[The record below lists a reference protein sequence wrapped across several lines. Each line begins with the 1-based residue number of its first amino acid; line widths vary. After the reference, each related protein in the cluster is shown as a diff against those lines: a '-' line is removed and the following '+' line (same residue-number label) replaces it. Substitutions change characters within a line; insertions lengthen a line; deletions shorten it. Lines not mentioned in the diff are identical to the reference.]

1 MASFFDYFTAPGR
14 FLLDRLN
21 RNARDFMRRP
31 FQQEPSAPPIL
42 NPELPASP
50 LPPPQVLGVQTPP
63 AVSVPSAVPIPP
75 PQPVAPPAPQAPAPA
90 PESDI
95 ETMLAQIQGLKPE
108 QKTLLGIGGETSEQK
123 TQREALQGSL
133 DRLIS
138 LRGQLETAQAP
149 TEAMTSLDTL
159 IAQQEQALRGFEP
172 SRFLQ
177 ERPGIF
183 DIGATQAGAA
193 ARAAREA
200 EPITR
205 ALSDLLISRSILGQQ
220 QQQKTGQIQAQIG
233 GIESEVELRKALAGL
248 AVPGTILPEGIRSKL
263 FEKLIT
269 PTEQTTDI
277 REYNLAK
284 KEGYTGSFLDY
295 QEKNAN
301 LKKLSIPISQNLDRI
316 LSAEESIKF
325 GVPFGTTAA
334 QVIGITPLS
343 VDQRKQLATKSGAL
357 AALNE
362 VRTISKRVNNFGPGP
377 AGVNRL
383 IKGTSNF
390 YGAITQTNPDAAQLN
405 AQSGILAQIV
415 RGLGEVGTLATKDV
429 ERVLALIP
437 NGSTTREVASRNL
450 AEIERILQAA
460 KEGVIG
466 AAQTIIGPQA
476 PQSAE
481 DYRLKYGY

>member
-1 MASFFDYFTAPGR
+1 MASLFDFFTGGFRNKKRGGLLGIGPEVPDQQAPAV
-14 FLLDRLN
+14 L
-21 RNARDFMRRP
+21 
-31 FQQEPSAPPIL
+31 S
-42 NPELPASP
+42 PEIPAVP
-50 LPPPQVLGVQTPP
+50 VNPPQVLGT
-63 AVSVPSAVPIPP
+63 
-75 PQPVAPPAPQAPAPA
+75 QAPAPEVPGA
-90 PESDI
+90 PPAVQPPPVLPAAPVAPTVAQPAEETPTSDI
-95 ETMLAQIQGLKPE
+95 ETLLAQIQGLKPE
-108 QKTLLGIGGETSEQK
+108 QKTLLGFGGETPEQK
-123 TQREALQGSL
+123 TQREGLQGSL

-159 IAQQEQALRGFEP
+159 IAEQQKGLRGFET
-172 SRFLQ
+172 SRYLQ
-177 ERPGIF
+177 DRPGIL
-183 DIGATQAGAA
+183 DIGGTQSAIA

-205 ALSDLLISRSILGQQ
+205 ALSDLLISRSVLGQQ
-220 QQQKTGQIQAQIG
+220 QQQKAGQIEAQIG

-248 AVPGTILPEGIRSKL
+248 AAPGAKLPEGITSKL

-269 PTEQTTDI
+269 PVEETTDI

-284 KEGYTGSFLDY
+284 KEGYTGEFVDY
-295 QEKNAN
+295 QERNAN
-301 LKKLSIPISQNLDRI
+301 LKKLSLPLSQDLNRLLTADE
-316 LSAEESIKF
+316 AIKF
-325 GVPFGTTAA
+325 GVPAGTTFA
-334 QVIGITPLS
+334 QVLGVTPLS

-362 VRTISKRVNNFGPGP
+362 VKKISGRVNNFGPGP

-383 IKGTSNF
+383 IKGAANW

-437 NGSTTREVASRNL
+437 NGSTTREVATRNIT
-450 AEIERILQAA
+450 EVENILKAS

-466 AAQTIIGPQA
+466 AAQTTLGPQA
-476 PQSAE
+476 PQSVE